1 MKKIVGILSAAA
13 VLAASVFAAD
23 VSASVGLKST
33 LFESDTAG
41 KVVVLGPLTNNQDAG
56 HLTLFSLQYS
66 SDVAGGGVKYWGN
79 GNALKQTG
87 VKDDKILVSKFNGL
101 EFGKFNVWFK
111 PMEGLKLSFLENE
124 LGLFGDKYNGW
135 EAKAV
140 AKVGEGYGVE
150 YSISGLTFN
159 LNFVPE
165 FAGKANRDACAGI
178 NEFGLKAAYAADF
191 GNVAVIADFN
201 NGPDKDGESVN
212 FNSFKV
218 GAGYSG
224 KIADVVDLVGT
235 VGFQYNQDGNK
246 DSDGNYTDHFTG
258 ETYAFQKRLNKLL
271 ATVSAGGNIDAFGWA
286 VCVPATV
293 EFVTFPKE
301 GYYSYSLPAEFKL
314 GLQVSASYK
323 ISNIGLKAY
332 FESGDLFVHDIDLVE
347 SWAETI
353 IASVGGDTL
362 NVKEV
367 KNNYFAGNFGVEVTG
382 NVGAAS
388 WKVEPELNINTQK
401 DNEKTTFKISFE
413 TGINF

>member
-33 LFESDTAG
+33 LFESDTDG
-41 KVVVLGPLTNNQDAG
+41 KVVVLDSLTNKQDAG

-79 GNALKQTG
+79 GDA
-87 VKDDKILVSKFNGL
+87 VK
-101 EFGKFNVWFK
+101 FGKFNVWFK

-135 EAKAV
+135 EAKKV
-140 AKVGEGYGVE
+140 AEVNAGYGVE

-159 LNFVPE
+159 LNFVPK
-165 FAGKANRDACAGI
+165 FAGKDDRDACAGI

-191 GNVAVIADFN
+191 GSVAVIADFN

-235 VGFQYNQDGNK
+235 VGFQYNQDGTN
-246 DSDGNYTDHFTG
+246 HFKN
-258 ETYAFQKRLNKLL
+258 YAFQNRLNLL
-271 ATVSAGGNIDAFGWA
+271 KATVSAGGNIDAFGWA

-293 EFVTFPKE
+293 EFVTFPYE
-301 GYYSYSLPAEFKL
+301 NVLFSLSLPAELKL

-323 ISNIGLKAY
+323 IGNIGLKAK
-332 FESGDLFVHDIDLVE
+332 FESDDLFVHDIDLVE
-347 SWAETI
+347 SWAETL
-353 IASVGGDTL
+353 IASVGSDTL

-367 KNNYFAGNFGVEVTG
+367 KNNYFAGKFGVEVTG

-388 WKVEPELNINTQK
+388 WKVKPDLSINTKK
-401 DNEKTTFKISFE
+401 DAEKTTFKISFE
-413 TGINF
+413 TDINF

>member
-79 GNALKQTG
+79 ADN
-87 VKDDKILVSKFNGL
+87 VK
-101 EFGKFNVWFK
+101 FGKFNVWFK

-135 EAKAV
+135 EAHAV
-140 AKVGEGYGVE
+140 AKVDNGYGVE

-159 LNFVPE
+159 LNFVPK
-165 FAGKANRDACAGI
+165 FAGKDDRDACAGI

-201 NGPDKDGESVN
+201 NGPDKKGESVN

-323 ISNIGLKAY
+323 IGNIGLKAK
-332 FESGDLFVHDIDLVE
+332 FESADLFVHDTDVE
-347 SWAETI
+347 ESNKELNEAKKDAKE
-353 IASVGGDTL
+353 GDTI

-367 KNNYFAGNFGVEVTG
+367 KNNYFAGKFGVEVTG

>member
-23 VSASVGLKST
+23 VSAGAGLSST

-41 KVVVLGPLTNNQDAG
+41 KVVVLDKLENKQTAG
-56 HLTLFSLQYS
+56 HVTLFKLQYS

-79 GNALKQTG
+79 GDT
-87 VKDDKILVSKFNGL
+87 VK
-101 EFGKFNVWFK
+101 FGAFNVWFK
-111 PMEGLKLSFLENE
+111 PMDGLKLSFLENG

-135 EAKAV
+135 EAHAV
-140 AKVGEGYGVE
+140 ANVGAGYGAE
-150 YSISGLTFN
+150 YSINGLTFN
-159 LNFVPE
+159 LNFVPK
-165 FAGKANRDACAGI
+165 FAGKADRDACAGI

-201 NGPDKDGESVN
+201 NGPDKKGESVN

-235 VGFQYNQDGNK
+235 VGFQYNQGGTN
-246 DSDGNYTDHFTG
+246 HFTDKTFAYR
-258 ETYAFQKRLNKLL
+258 ERLNKLL
-271 ATVSAGGNIDAFGWA
+271 ATVSAGGNIDALGWA

-293 EFVTFPKE
+293 EFVTFPIE
-301 GYYSYSLPAEFKL
+301 NEAISYSLPAEFKL
-314 GLQVSASYK
+314 GLEVSASYK

-332 FESGDLFVHDIDLVE
+332 FKSTDLFVHDIDKE
-347 SWAETI
+347 KSGKETWE
-353 IASVGGDTL
+353 ANKDAKAGDTI

-367 KNNYFAGNFGVEVTG
+367 KNNYFAGNFGVEVSG

-388 WKVEPELNINTQK
+388 WKVTPDLGFTTKK
-401 DNEKTTFKISFE
+401 DAEKTTFKISFE